1 MTKSIFVIFGTL
13 CLFILAA
20 LPHTTV
26 AQPSPSEFLEY
37 ELGDRFT
44 PHHRILDYFS
54 AVADE
59 SDRVKFKKYGQSY
72 EKRPLKVAFVGSEE
86 NIARLEQIRENNLKL
101 AGLKDGNPDPDAP
114 SIVWLSYNIHGN
126 ESSSSEVSM
135 QTLYSLTGGDERSSE
150 WLENTVVV
158 IDPGLNPDGRERYI
172 NWYTQTAGVDA
183 DPRPETREHSEPWP
197 GGRSNHYYFDLNR
210 DWAWQTQ
217 QETRY
222 RTDLYLK
229 WQPHIHV
236 DFHEMGYNSPYY
248 FAPAADPF
256 HEDITGWQKELQTII
271 GENHARYFDED
282 YQLYYTGE
290 VFDLFYPS
298 YGDTWPTFNGAIG
311 MTYEQAGSGRAGRS
325 VITEEGDTLTLADR
339 IHNHH
344 MASISTVEIAADE
357 QTRIVEEFSSFH
369 LDAKENPPGE
379 YESWLIRGD
388 NNSDKLKDLL
398 AYFDKNHI
406 EYGYADPPRRSRQ
419 SYNYKTGDTESI
431 NVEEDDIIIPAHQSK
446 SRLAKVLLEPKTEI
460 VDSLTYDITAW
471 SLPYAHGLEAYALTS
486 EIGLRDEEVIF
497 TSHDRPEPE
506 EPPYAYI
513 ARWKTLKDA
522 KYLSALEGYD
532 IRLRVAKE
540 EFVIDEETFAPGTV
554 VITRRGNEQMGEE
567 FDRIITEY
575 ADKYERELNY
585 SATGFTDEGID
596 FGSNNMRHLEF
607 PDVAI
612 ISGEGINSGNLG
624 ELRHLFDQELGYP
637 LAVIDQNDADKQV
650 LRNYDVVFLPSGNF
664 SNSDLNTYVEWA
676 REGGRLVAIGNTVSS
691 LAGLGEL
698 DQLSLNVSDEGY
710 REDSELSNQAA
721 RGRRYADRRR
731 DALTE
736 AVRGSI
742 YRVRLDNTHPMGF
755 GYPEHFY
762 TLKNNTIGLEDFENG
777 WNVGILEEEGH
788 LSGFAGHEARKNFEN
803 SMVIGSLDVGSGK
816 LMVFA
821 DSPVFRSFWQNGKL
835 MIANSVFMSG
845 L

>member
-1 MTKSIFVIFGTL
+1 MIFGIVSL
-13 CLFILAA
+13 YVLVAA
-20 LPHTTV
+20 PQKMV
-26 AQPSPSEFLEY
+26 AQPSPSGFVEY

-54 AVADE
+54 LIADQSNQVE
-59 SDRVKFKKYGQSY
+59 LVKYGQSY
-72 EKRPLKVAFVGSEE
+72 EKRPLKAAFVGSEE
-86 NIARLEQIRENNLKL
+86 NITRLEEIRENNLRL
-101 AGLKDGNPDPDAP
+101 AGLKDGDPDPDAP

-135 QTLYSLTGGDERSSE
+135 QTLYSLVGGDERSSD

-183 DPRPETREHSEPWP
+183 DPRPETREHNEPWP
-197 GGRSNHYYFDLNR
+197 GGRTNHYYFDLNR

-217 QETRY
+217 QETQY

-248 FAPAADPF
+248 FAPAAEPF
-256 HEDITGWQKELQTII
+256 HEDITSWQKELQTII
-271 GENHARYFDED
+271 GENHARYFDRD
-282 YQLYYTGE
+282 YQLYYTSE

-339 IHNHH
+339 VHNHH
-344 MASISTVEIAADE
+344 MASLSTVEVASEE
-357 QTRIVEEFSSFH
+357 QTRIVDEFSSYH
-369 LDAKENPPGE
+369 QDSKENPPGE
-379 YESWLIRGD
+379 YESWLIRG
-388 NNSDKLKDLL
+388 NNQPDKLKDLL

-406 EYGYADPPRRSRQ
+406 EYGFADPPRRSRQ

-431 NVEEDDIIIPAHQSK
+431 NVEEDDIIIPAHQPK
-446 SRLAKVLLEPKTEI
+446 SELAKVLLEPQTEI

-486 EIGLRDEEVIF
+486 EIGLRDEEVSF
-497 TSHDRPEPE
+497 PSHESPEPE
-506 EPPYAYI
+506 DPPYAYI
-513 ARWKTLKDA
+513 ARWKTLNDA

-554 VITRRGNEQMGEE
+554 VFTRRGNEQMGEE
-567 FDRIITEY
+567 FDRIIKEY
-575 ADKYERELNY
+575 ADKYERDLY
-585 SATGFTDEGID
+585 YTSTGFTDEGID

-607 PDVAI
+607 PEVAVI
-612 ISGEGINSGNLG
+612 AGEGVNSGNLG
-624 ELRHLFDQELGYP
+624 EIRHLFDQELKYP
-637 LAVIDQNDADKQV
+637 LAVINHDQVNKQV
-650 LRNYDVVFLPSGNF
+650 LRNYDVVFLPSGNY
-664 SNSDLNTYVEWA
+664 SNGNLGTYVEWA
-676 REGGRLVAIGNTVSS
+676 QEGGRLVAIGNTLSS

-698 DQLSLNVSDEGY
+698 DELSLKVPDEGF
-710 REDSELSNQAA
+710 RQDNELSSQSS
-721 RGRRYADRRR
+721 RGRRYADRQR

-742 YRVRLDNTHPMGF
+742 YRVQFDNTHPLGF
-755 GYPEHFY
+755 GYSEYYY

-777 WNVGILEEEGH
+777 WNVGILADDGH
-788 LSGFAGHEARKNFEN
+788 LSGFAGHEARKNYEN
-803 SMVIGSLDVGSGK
+803 SMVIGSLNVGSGS